1 MIGHNVTRWR
11 VVAFVV
17 LAAALRGDPVN
28 AQPRV
33 YISGDVFAEV
43 IQLSRTT
50 VTPPLDDST
59 ADALA
64 APNGVTLGGG
74 ARVGAFLSPVWSL
87 EIGVDTGRALREE
100 RSLSI
105 RSPIGILIPPATLR
119 YLARNSQ
126 QYLATSVLVGYHP
139 VARGRLHPGFRGGM
153 SFMRSERT
161 FTVASAS
168 TITFTPTVPGIVVPT
183 VTLLTNDYGVVS
195 YGLAATVAAEA
206 AIELSR
212 RFAVVP
218 EMRALAG
225 GLGMIVLRPGV
236 AAQIRW

>member
-1 MIGHNVTRWR
+1 MILHHVTRWR

-28 AQPRV
+28 VQPRV

-43 IQLSRTT
+43 IRLSRTT

-74 ARVGAFLSPVWSL
+74 ARAGAFFSPVWSL

-168 TITFTPTVPGIVVPT
+168 TITFTPTVPGIVVPA

-225 GLGMIVLRPGV
+225 GLGGIVLRPGV